1 MDEFHFI
8 RPWWLLGLPVGA
20 WLIWQITHGDIAR
33 GRWRSWVDEALQ
45 PFVLEGFESGLR
57 ERRWLLIGAFAAW
70 ALAMLAL
77 AGPTWS
83 RLPVPAFRSEEAL
96 VVVMDLSRSM
106 DAADLEPSRL
116 SRAKL
121 KLLNLLERRS
131 AGQTAL
137 VVFSAHAFTVTP
149 LTTDTRAIS
158 SLATSLSTDIMP
170 SRGSYP
176 EAGLTKAGQ
185 LLRQTGLLDG
195 QILLVTDADVSP
207 ASLRVARELNQEG
220 YAVSVL
226 GVGTVEGGPI
236 SQPGGGFL
244 TDGGGQVVIPRLDET
259 SLRNLALIGGGNFA
273 RLSAGEQD
281 LDLLFSNN
289 RAAQGRALSGDND
302 EEQFETEIWQDQGL
316 WLVLALLPFVA
327 LTFRRGWLALLW
339 VWVALPLPQAQ
350 ALGWADLWQ
359 RPDQRGYQAFQ
370 SEEPERAA
378 TLFKDPEWL
387 AAALY
392 RAGDY
397 QTSANALKGIDT
409 ADGHY
414 NRGNGLAK
422 SGDIEGAIEA
432 YNRALELDPAHED
445 AIFNRDLLQQSQPPE
460 EQPATADDEQQQD
473 SASGQS
479 QQSQNTSDQSDQS
492 EQARNGEDQSG
503 QMDSQSEESEQA
515 DAQSDVTEQGD
526 AQGQPALSPDDLEE
540 WASEQAA
547 EQWLRRI
554 PQDPGGLLRRK
565 FLYQY
570 QRLGID
576 QDGNYVWPGDEAQP
590 W

>member
-8 RPWWLLGLPVGA
+8 RPWWLLGLLAGA
-20 WLIWQITHGDIAR
+20 WLIWQITHGGTAR

-45 PFVLEGFESGLR
+45 PFVLEAFESNLR
-57 ERRWLLIGAFAAW
+57 ERRWLLAGAFTAW
-70 ALAMLAL
+70 TLAMLAL

-83 RLPVPAFRSEEAL
+83 RLPIPTFRSEEAL

-131 AGQTAL
+131 SGQTAL

-195 QILLVTDADVSP
+195 QILLVTDAEVSP

-220 YAVSVL
+220 YSVSVL

-244 TDGGGQVVIPRLDET
+244 TDRVGQVVVSRLDEKN
-259 SLRNLALIGGGNFA
+259 LRNLALIGGGSFA
-273 RLSAGEQD
+273 RLSADEQD

-289 RAAQGRALSGDND
+289 RVSQGRVLSGDNT

-316 WLVLALLPFVA
+316 WLVLALLPFIA

-350 ALGWADLWQ
+350 ALGWVDLWQ
-359 RPDQRGYQAFQ
+359 RPDQRGYQALQ
-370 SEEPERAA
+370 SKEPERAA
-378 TLFKDPEWL
+378 ALFKDPEWL

-397 QTSANALKGIDT
+397 QTSVDVLKDINT
-409 ADGHY
+409 VNGHY

-445 AIFNRDLLQQSQPPE
+445 AMFNRDLLQQSQPPE
-460 EQPATADDEQQQD
+460 EQPAADDEQQQGG
-473 SASGQS
+473 ASGQS
-479 QQSQNTSDQSDQS
+479 QQSQSTSDQSDQS
-492 EQARNGEDQSG
+492 EQAQNGEDQSE
-503 QMDSQSEESEQA
+503 QMDSQNEESEQA
-515 DAQSDVTEQGD
+515 GDQSEVAEQGD
-526 AQGQPALSPDDLEE
+526 AQGQPVLSPDDLEE